1 MESPACPSARGQPAC
16 FLVTGSVS
24 ARLTSRVSSREGP
37 LVSKLCSYLW
47 TNATMRVTP
56 NTVTGRRA
64 GGCPTWATCKCSS
77 GISGSAPS
85 TGARAPPQVHSRGAG
100 DGPAPLAFGEVA
112 AHQPR
117 NTRTLC

>member
-24 ARLTSRVSSREGP
+24 ARLTSRVSSREPPRFQTLLLPVDKRTHEGH
-37 LVSKLCSYLW
+37 S
-47 TNATMRVTP
+47 
-56 NTVTGRRA
+56 NTVTGTWA
-64 GGCPTWATCKCSS
+64 GGCPTWATCKCPL

-85 TGARAPPQVHSRGAG
+85 TGARAPPQIHSGGAG